1 MTKPNPYQPSKRP
14 QDEAAAAP
22 AEAAQGDMVY
32 GRHAV
37 LSMLEGERPVN
48 KIWLLRS
55 LEKDPLFPKVR
66 QLAKAKGASVML
78 TERGKLDQLTEGA
91 AHQGIVASVATQA
104 YVDLDEVIEKA
115 KAHPQPLVVLLDGVE
130 DPHNLG
136 AIIRSAECAGAHGVV
151 IPQRR
156 SASLT
161 GVVEKTAAGALAHM
175 PVARVV
181 NLPRAIEELKDAGF
195 WVVGA
200 EASGDRWLYDVDLTG
215 PIALVIGS
223 EGEGMHRLVTEKCDF
238 VAKLPLLGK
247 TTSLN
252 ASVAAGV
259 MLYEAVRQR
268 VAKDASLLNS

>member
-1 MTKPNPYQPSKRP
+1 MNQPNHSNQP
-14 QDEAAAAP
+14 DGEL
-22 AEAAQGDMVY
+22 VW

-37 LSMLEGERPVN
+37 LAILEGDRPVN
-48 KIWLLRS
+48 KIWLQRS
-55 LEKDPLFPKVR
+55 LEKDSLFAQVR
-66 QLAKAKGASVML
+66 RLAKPKGASVQL
-78 TERGKLDQLTEGA
+78 TERGKLDQLSGGA
-91 AHQGIVASVATQA
+91 AHQGIVASVATHA
-104 YVDLDEVIEKA
+104 YTDLDDLIAQA
-115 KAHPQPLVVLLDGVE
+115 KTHPQPLLVLLDGVE

-151 IPQRR
+151 LPQRR

-161 GVVEKTAAGALAHM
+161 GVVEKTSAGALEHM

-181 NLPRAIEELKDAGF
+181 NLPRAIEEIKDAGF

-200 EASGDRWLYDVDLTG
+200 EASGDRLIYDVDMTG

-223 EGEGMHRLVTEKCDF
+223 EGQGMHRLVTEKCDF
-238 VAKLPLLGK
+238 VAKLPLLGQ

-268 VAKDASLLNS
+268 VAKYPELLRS

>member
-1 MTKPNPYQPSKRP
+1 MTRPPSSPQTPSQEPSNPDQ
-14 QDEAAAAP
+14 
-22 AEAAQGDMVY
+22 DMVW

-37 LSMLEGERPVN
+37 LAALEGDRPVN

-55 LEKDPLFPKVR
+55 LEKDALFAQVR
-66 QLAKAKGASVML
+66 KLAKPKGATVQL
-78 TERGKLDQLTEGA
+78 TERGKLDSLTNGA
-91 AHQGIVASVATQA
+91 AHQGVVASVATHA
-104 YVDLDEVIEKA
+104 YLELEDLIEAA
-115 KAHPQPLVVLLDGVE
+115 KQHPHPLLVLLDGVE

-156 SASLT
+156 SAALT
-161 GVVEKTAAGALAHM
+161 GVVEKTAAGALEHM

-181 NLPRAIEELKDAGF
+181 NLPRAIEELKKAGF

-200 EASGDRWLYDVDLTG
+200 EASGDRLLYGVDLTG
-215 PIALVIGS
+215 AIALVIGS

-238 VAKLPLLGK
+238 VARLPLLGE

-268 VAKDASLLNS
+268 VAKDPELLKR

>member
-1 MTKPNPYQPSKRP
+1 MNDKP
-14 QDEAAAAP
+14 EG
-22 AEAAQGDMVY
+22 ELIW

-37 LSMLEGERPVN
+37 ISMLEGDRPVN

-55 LEKDPLFPKVR
+55 LEKDSLFAQVR
-66 QLAKAKGASVML
+66 RLAKPKGATVQL
-78 TERGKLDQLTEGA
+78 TERGKLDALVQGEN
-91 AHQGIVASVATQA
+91 HQGVVASVATHA
-104 YVDLDEVIEKA
+104 YTELSEIIEKA
-115 KAHPQPLVVLLDGVE
+115 KEQPNPLIVLLDGVE

-161 GVVEKTAAGALAHM
+161 GVVEKTAAGALEHM
-175 PVARVV
+175 PIARVV
-181 NLPRAIEELKDAGF
+181 NLPRAIEELKEAGF

-200 EASGDRWLYDVDLTG
+200 EASGDRWIYDVDLKG
-215 PIALVIGS
+215 AIAIVIGG
-223 EGEGMHRLVTEKCDF
+223 EGQGMHRLVAEKCDF

-259 MLYEAVRQR
+259 VLYETVRQR
-268 VAKDASLLNS
+268 IGHA

>member
-1 MTKPNPYQPSKRP
+1 MSEPKDNP
-14 QDEAAAAP
+14 
-22 AEAAQGDMVY
+22 QGDLVW

-37 LSMLEGERPVN
+37 ISTLEGERAVN
-48 KIWLLRS
+48 KVWLLRS
-55 LEKDPLFPKVR
+55 LEKDSLFPLVR
-66 QLAKAKGASVML
+66 RLAKEKGATVQL
-78 TERGKLDQLTEGA
+78 TDRGKLDQLSGGQN
-91 AHQGIVASVATQA
+91 HQGLVASVASQEYA
-104 YVDLDEVIEKA
+104 ELSDVIDKA
-115 KAHPQPLVVLLDGVE
+115 KLHPHPLIVVLDGIE

-161 GVVEKTAAGALAHM
+161 GVVEKTSAGALEHM
-175 PVARVV
+175 PVARVT
-181 NLPRAIEELKDAGF
+181 NLPRAIEDLKDAGF

-200 EASGDRWLYDVDLTG
+200 EASGDRWIYDVDMTG
-215 PIALVIGS
+215 AMALVIGS
-223 EGEGMHRLVTEKCDF
+223 EGAGMHRLVTEKCDF
-238 VAKLPLLGK
+238 VAKLPLLGH

-268 VAKDASLLNS
+268 LAKDPDLIRG